1 MSTQRKKVAI
11 VLFNLGGP
19 DSLKAVK
26 PFLFNLFYDPLII
39 RLPNPFRWI
48 LAKYVSIKRAPFT
61 KKIYGALGGKTPLL
75 EETIHQ
81 GEVLKNK
88 LYDLGDVKSFIVMRY
103 WHPFAKETIKEVID
117 FDPEELILL
126 PLYPQYSTTTTKSS
140 FKDWEKVAKKA
151 NLKAK
156 VFKVENYYK
165 SPLFIEA
172 HIEKI
177 LPQLKK
183 SIKNGPT
190 QLLFSAHGLPQKIV
204 DSGDPYVDQIHEGA
218 ELVAHGLRDVLPGF
232 DFNWTVCFQS
242 RVGRLEWVK
251 PYTTNEIRR
260 AGRKKKNIVI
270 VPFAFVSEH
279 SETLVELDIEYQE
292 LAMEKGAPNY
302 ERVKTLSVND
312 TFMQCLAEEIR
323 NRVVPS
329 FMLEEPKTRQV
340 EQSNHEALAEEIVKN
355 ITRKAEKNTNNNSG
369 ENND

>member
-26 PFLFNLFYDPLII
+26 PFLFNLFNDPLII

-48 LAKYVSIKRAPFT
+48 LAKFISSKRAPFT
-61 KKIYGALGGKTPLL
+61 KKIYGLLGGKTPLL
-75 EETIHQ
+75 AETIAQ
-81 GEVLKNK
+81 GEALKNK
-88 LYDLGDVKSFIVMRY
+88 LFDLGDVKSFIAMRY
-103 WHPFAKETIKEVID
+103 WHPFVKDTLKEIKS
-117 FDPEELILL
+117 FDPEEIILL

-140 FKDWEKVAKKA
+140 FRDWDKFAKKEK
-151 NLKAK
+151 LKAK
-156 VFKVENYYK
+156 VFRIQNYYK

-183 SIKNGPT
+183 SIKQGST
-190 QLLFSAHGLPQKIV
+190 QLLFSAHGLPQNIV
-204 DSGDPYVDQIHEGA
+204 DAGDPYVDQINEGA
-218 ELVAHGLRDVLPGF
+218 ERVANGLKDALPGL
-232 DFNWTVCFQS
+232 DFAWTVCFQS

-251 PYTTNEIRR
+251 PYTENEIRR

-292 LAMEKGAPNY
+292 LAMEMGALVY

-312 TFMQCLAEEIR
+312 TFIQCLAEEIR
-323 NRVVPS
+323 AQVVPS
-329 FMLEEPKTRQV
+329 FLLDAPSTTIQQKT
-340 EQSNHEALAEEIVKN
+340 NHEALTEAIVKN
-355 ITRKAEKNTNNNSG
+355 LAKKQG
-369 ENND
+369 NDDD